1 MKIKSIAGRYGLL
14 ISTTAS
20 SGLIQQI
27 ADCDLNDLMSNDSPL
42 GPTLYRVDPTNVQN
56 LPYRSDS
63 WGVVYSFK
71 TGNTS
76 GFQLFLD
83 SYRDEIF
90 IRRYTSGWQPW
101 KQVSLSELGGGG
113 SKPLTAFRRCL
124 VCVKSRLLW
133 GPLVLLISRLMGLC
147 QSIKLT
153 LMTSRLPEF
162 SWHLVEPQITCQR
175 IRPVLLRIWHSTPGT
190 CSGLMPLQ
198 TTLTFMLSGAG
209 YEDTVRSK
217 SNGQPGI
224 GCRCQH
230 WIPEAAMGGVSHA

>member
-101 KQVSLSELGGGG
+101 KQVSLSELGGG
-113 SKPLTAFRRCL
+113 
-124 VCVKSRLLW
+124 
-133 GPLVLLISRLMGLC
+133 
-147 QSIKLT
+147 Q
-153 LMTSRLPEF
+153 
-162 SWHLVEPQITCQR
+162 
-175 IRPVLLRIWHSTPGT
+175 
-190 CSGLMPLQ
+190 
-198 TTLTFMLSGAG
+198 
-209 YEDTVRSK
+209 
-217 SNGQPGI
+217 
-224 GCRCQH
+224 
-230 WIPEAAMGGVSHA
+230 